1 MLDMEIQEGGQNLA
15 AGQRQMV
22 AIARAVLRRS
32 KFVVLDEATAAVDVK
47 TDAAIQKAIRRCF
60 VNASTL
66 TIAHRLGTILDSDRI
81 MVLQTGEIQELG
93 SPSELREIE
102 NGIFRSMVLE
112 FEKTQ

>member
-1 MLDMEIQEGGQNLA
+1 MGEIQEGGQNLA

-60 VNASTL
+60 RNASTL

-81 MVLQTGEIQELG
+81 LVMQKGEIAELG
-93 SPSELREIE
+93 TPSELREKKD
-102 NGIFRSMVLE
+102 GIFRSMVLQWE
-112 FEKTQ
+112 QTH